1 MDFVQKSK
9 FFLSAFFTE
18 ILSENNI
25 FDIVER
31 KECFE
36 VEKIEVLKKAKKL
49 TFSIDFVQILNFLL
63 SLFFTEIMSAKIV
76 FGYSKSEAIIKRQ
89 ENEV

>member
-31 KECFE
+31 KECF
-36 VEKIEVLKKAKKL
+36 
-49 TFSIDFVQILNFLL
+49 
-63 SLFFTEIMSAKIV
+63 
-76 FGYSKSEAIIKRQ
+76 
-89 ENEV
+89 